1 MNLVQMPTEN
11 RTLAGRLDVRSEEM
25 KGIRMTY
32 NFGLCYLGKL
42 WHLPERGRNRCVGR
56 EKHTLIEHQKLFP
69 IPSEDAECDD
79 YYY

>member
-11 RTLAGRLDVRSEEM
+11 RTLAGRLDVRSEEI

-42 WHLPERGRNRCVGR
+42 
-56 EKHTLIEHQKLFP
+56 
-69 IPSEDAECDD
+69 
-79 YYY
+79 